1 MTKTTSLPTVI
12 LPSECPHCQ
21 EELDSKNVDWISAL
35 TAKCR
40 CCGFAVKGQL
50 KRLRFD

>member
-1 MTKTTSLPTVI
+1 MTEAITLPTVT

-21 EELDSKNVDWISAL
+21 EELDTNDVDWISAL

-40 CCGFAVKGQL
+40 CCGFEVKGRL

>member
-1 MTKTTSLPTVI
+1 MTEAITLPTVT

-21 EELDSKNVDWISAL
+21 EELDSNNVDWISAL